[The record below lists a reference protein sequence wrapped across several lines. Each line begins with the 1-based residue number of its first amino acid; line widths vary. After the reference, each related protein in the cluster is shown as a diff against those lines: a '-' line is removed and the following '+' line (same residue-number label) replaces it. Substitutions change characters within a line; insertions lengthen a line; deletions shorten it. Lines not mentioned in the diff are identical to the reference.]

1 MSEVLC
7 ICGQVFLTRME
18 FVHARTRCL
27 GTDGLKCT
35 DLSENPD
42 TDLVLRVWGIRPVVK
57 LVGSVNKCSILK
69 YAESGIGDSQNWQKD
84 PRSLMKKTLE
94 CLECNLQVH
103 FKKTK
108 VSPSGEEV

>member
-69 YAESGIGDSQNWQKD
+69 YAESGIGDSQNWQK
-84 PRSLMKKTLE
+84 
-94 CLECNLQVH
+94 V
-103 FKKTK
+103 
-108 VSPSGEEV
+108 PSS